1 MFLRIREEEE
11 EGGGRALNLTT
22 FVVAS
27 KDDGDRRCRLL
38 FVFRLRLQLLLLL
51 DVRKGPALPWAPAV
65 ESHPSQCPAAASIN
79 SISQAR
85 SNDILILIF
94 LSLFRMYT

>member
-38 FVFRLRLQLLLLL
+38 FVFRLRLPLLL

-85 SNDILILIF
+85 SNDILIL
-94 LSLFRMYT
+94 LALFRM